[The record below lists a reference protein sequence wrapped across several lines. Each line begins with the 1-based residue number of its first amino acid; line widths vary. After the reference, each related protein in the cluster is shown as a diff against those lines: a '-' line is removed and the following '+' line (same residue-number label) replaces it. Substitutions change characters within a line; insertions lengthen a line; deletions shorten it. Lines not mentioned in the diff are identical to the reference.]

1 MNDENL
7 NSTTKDFDSS
17 LDPLDLIEEDTT
29 PPPDP
34 EVMLKLLESE
44 DVQQRM
50 LAARTFCELTD
61 SRSIPYLIEL
71 LNDVC
76 PLVRVS
82 TAYALGRNTNENV
95 VEPLIEALAND
106 WNGYVRKGIVWAL
119 GNSSDRRAFK
129 PLLHALKTDIAAV
142 RLWAA
147 SSIASIAK
155 LNYED
160 IIAAIPP
167 LIGGLRQDKVAAIRS
182 NCAWTIGQLCRELP
196 LNVVYATAIDALIE
210 ALVEDEDLGVKEDAK
225 TALLKVGDPR
235 GLQMIEDLEM
245 EGLI

>member
-1 MNDENL
+1 MNDQTFTQ
-7 NSTTKDFDSS
+7 TTPDLDSS
-17 LDPLDLIEEDTT
+17 LDPLDEIEEDTT

-34 EVMLKLLESE
+34 EAMLKLLESD

-50 LAARTFCELTD
+50 LAARAFCEL
-61 SRSIPYLIEL
+61 SEQRSIPYLISL

-82 TAYALGRNTNENV
+82 AAYALGRNTSSDV
-95 VEPLIEALAND
+95 VEPLINTLAND

-119 GNSSDRRAFK
+119 GNSGDRRAFQ
-129 PLLHALKTDIAAV
+129 PLLHALKTDISAV

-147 SSIASIAK
+147 SSIAQIAK
-155 LNYED
+155 LAYED
-160 IIAAIPP
+160 IITAIPP
-167 LIGGLRQDKVAAIRS
+167 LIGGLRQDKVAAVRS

-225 TALLKVGDPR
+225 SALLKVGDPR